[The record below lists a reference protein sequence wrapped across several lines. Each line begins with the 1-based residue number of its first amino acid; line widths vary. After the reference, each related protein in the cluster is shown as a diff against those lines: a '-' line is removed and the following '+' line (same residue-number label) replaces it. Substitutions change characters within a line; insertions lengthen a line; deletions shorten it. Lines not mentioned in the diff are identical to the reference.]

1 MNIMKLSVW
10 TASLLIV
17 ASVAEAAAAV
27 PSARLTVV
35 YQGGRSVSSVLTANR
50 QGAQAKAV
58 DFCQGDEAVL
68 FAFTEMSASSNQ
80 DIDRR
85 DGGGAVAVEVT
96 MACSRLDGQLVLDYA
111 SSPSPAGAGYHVT
124 PVVSIQLPAI
134 EGAVAVAVF
143 SVDIIDEYRPT
154 AESFAIS
161 RRGGSFGGEFEG
173 SSVMGQIEPGA
184 AELFRIN
191 ISPGG
196 MPVDPPSG
204 LGGLADDPYAMNIYR
219 DLQRFCSQDAMR
231 SRPECVT
238 LARMA
243 NEADLDPQA
252 LDELVQAL
260 RAVSPEKST
269 AMAATSAQIAMG
281 QVNNVALRVAA
292 LMSGTGGGFNTSGLT
307 LAGGEMPFS
316 LGMVG
321 DALNAAATDDNE
333 EKRSLLGGTRW
344 GVWLN
349 GTIGG
354 GEQKRH
360 RGNAGF
366 DIDNW
371 SLTGGVD
378 YRLSDQFFMGGAAG
392 FSHLSSDFDGVRD
405 TLEADGYAAHLY
417 AGYTVPNGLSLD
429 GSLSWMRTRYDMVRY
444 LPAPGSIDFSRLDH
458 LTRGTPDATQYSA
471 AFGVSWYVQRDIW
484 TFAPTVQYEYLKSRI
499 DAFEESGSSLFRL
512 AYDRQSM
519 HTRSVSAGFFG
530 DVSLAT
536 DVGTFRPYV
545 RALWYADSGTG
556 AYNVLAHFVEG
567 GSSSSINSVIMAEPD
582 RSYGTAEAG
591 LGFRRPIG
599 TRTVDFNV
607 GVMKVLQ
614 FEALSSW
621 AVRFDMRIPF

>member
-1 MNIMKLSVW
+1 MNTMKSSIW
-10 TASLLIV
+10 AASILIL
-17 ASVAEAAAAV
+17 ASVVEAATAAV
-27 PSARLTVV
+27 PARLTVV
-35 YQGGRSVSSVLTANR
+35 YQGGRSVTSVLATNR
-50 QGAQAKAV
+50 QGVQTKTA
-58 DFCQGDEAVL
+58 DLCQGDEAVL
-68 FAFTEMSASSNQ
+68 FAFSELPASSNQ

-96 MACSRLDGQLVLDYA
+96 IACSRLDGQVVLDYA
-111 SSPSPAGAGYHVT
+111 SSPTPAGAGYHVT
-124 PVVSIQLPAI
+124 PVVSVQLPAT

-154 AESFAIS
+154 EESFAIS
-161 RRGGSFGGEFEG
+161 RHGGSFGGEFEG
-173 SSVMGQIEPGA
+173 TPVMGQIEPGG
-184 AELFRIN
+184 AELFRTR

-196 MPVDPPSG
+196 MPVEPPSG
-204 LGGLADDPYAMNIYR
+204 LDGLADDPYAMNIYR

-231 SRPECVT
+231 SRPECVA

-243 NEADLDPQA
+243 NESDVDPQA
-252 LDELVQAL
+252 LGELVQAL
-260 RAVSPEKST
+260 RALSPEKAT
-269 AMAATSAQIAMG
+269 AMAATSAQLATG
-281 QVNNVALRVAA
+281 QVGNVALRVAS

-307 LAGGEMPFS
+307 VVGGGMPLS

-333 EKRSLLGGTRW
+333 EKRTLLGGTRW
-344 GVWLN
+344 GAWLN

-354 GEQKRH
+354 GEQGRH

-371 SLTGGVD
+371 SLTAGVD
-378 YRLSDQFFMGGAAG
+378 YRVNDKVFLGGAAG

-417 AGYTVPNGLSLD
+417 GGYIAPSGLSLD

-471 AFGVSWYVQRDIW
+471 ALGVSWYIQRDIW

-536 DVGTFRPYV
+536 DVGTFRPYM

-567 GSSSSINSVIMAEPD
+567 GASSSINSVIMAEPD

-614 FEALSSW
+614 FEALNSW